1 LAAFALLLLAAAAPA
16 TFPERVPVMV
26 EACVQAAVADEAV
39 SDEEGSY
46 KYICSGEPAETL
58 SAWLEQAKI
67 EPWEQDTK
75 TEGRW
80 LGRPFPLGAC
90 FKQLLKPDGSPGDG
104 LSCTIW
110 VPHPAPVRDEAGP
123 AR

>member
-1 LAAFALLLLAAAAPA
+1 MSLLALLLLAADAPA
-16 TFPERVPVMV
+16 TFPERVPVMI
-26 EACVQAAVADEAV
+26 EACVHGAIEEDAVTDE
-39 SDEEGSY
+39 DGSH
-46 KYICSGEPAETL
+46 KYICTGEPAETL

-67 EPWEQDTK
+67 EPWEQDTG

-90 FKQLLKPDGSPGDG
+90 FKQLLKPDGTPGDG

-110 VPHPAPVRDEAGP
+110 VPHPIVRPESAPPVR
-123 AR
+123 